1 MKKLTGAVF
10 SFFLLSGLAFAG
22 DTDGTI
28 TSIDREAMTIVLD
41 DGNTYKLPGEF
52 DPESISEGMEVL
64 IAFDTI
70 NGVNLI
76 TDMELFE

>member
-1 MKKLTGAVF
+1 MKKIVGAFLAVVF
-10 SFFLLSGLAFAG
+10 MGGLATAG
-22 DTDGTI
+22 DTDGKI
-28 TSIDREAMTIVLD
+28 TAIDRDAMTIVLE

-52 DPESISEGMEVL
+52 DPEVIEEGMEVL

-70 NGVNLI
+70 NGENLI

>member
-1 MKKLTGAVF
+1 MKKITGTVF
-10 SFFLLSGLAFAG
+10 AFFLLTGLAFAG
-22 DTDGTI
+22 DTDGKI
-28 TSIDREAMTIVLD
+28 TSIDRDAMTIVLD

-52 DPESISEGMEVL
+52 DPESITEGMEIL

-70 NGVNLI
+70 DGVNLI

>member
-1 MKKLTGAVF
+1 MKKIVAA
-10 SFFLLSGLAFAG
+10 FLVSIFMGGQAFAG
-22 DTDGTI
+22 DADGKI
-28 TSIDREAMTIVLD
+28 TAIDHDARTIVLE

-52 DPESISEGMEVL
+52 DPEVIEEGMEVL

-70 NGVNLI
+70 NGENLI